1 MYIRIYT
8 WNGNILGDDMTD
20 KKPYEVTICV
30 FRRGEDSFDDTL
42 LAYTSIKF
50 ETIQAAIA
58 WVDKAGVVF
67 K

>member
-8 WNGNILGDDMTD
+8 WNGNILCDDMKD
-20 KKPYEVTICV
+20 KPYEVTICV
-30 FRRGEDSFDDTL
+30 FRRGEDSFDDAM

-50 ETIQAAIA
+50 ASIQEATV
-58 WVDKAGVVF
+58 WCDKAGVVF

>member
-1 MYIRIYT
+1 
-8 WNGNILGDDMTD
+8 MTTN

-30 FRRGEDSFDDTL
+30 FRREVYGIDDKL
-42 LAYTSIKF
+42 LGVASLQF

-58 WVDKAGVVF
+58 WADKVGVVF

>member
-1 MYIRIYT
+1 
-8 WNGNILGDDMTD
+8 MTTD
-20 KKPYEVTICV
+20 KPYEVTICV

-50 ETIQAAIA
+50 ASIQAATV
-58 WVDKAGVVF
+58 WCDKIGVVF

>member
-1 MYIRIYT
+1 
-8 WNGNILGDDMTD
+8 MTD

-30 FRRGEDSFDDTL
+30 FRRGEDSFDDTM

-50 ETIQAAIA
+50 ASIQEAIA